1 MTFEVNT
8 SVLSRVDG
16 SAELSVGTT
25 KVITS
30 VTGPIEPKIRQ
41 ELPNL
46 ASLEIIVRPSLGVST
61 TREKALEDKLR
72 SILQSI
78 IIRYKYPRQLIQ
90 IVVQFLITENNIN
103 DNGSNQHNK
112 DFTLTELN
120 AAINCCYFA
129 LIDANIA
136 LYNSFSST
144 SICLPLDTK
153 KENYIFNPN
162 MNDLIVSESHHV
174 ICFSIK
180 DSKAANL
187 LLLESH
193 GKFSEDQLLL
203 AIRKAGDEC
212 ESIHNT
218 YQRKCIAN
226 KVEND
231 FIWKS

>member
-1 MTFEVNT
+1 MTFDVKT

-16 SAELSVGTT
+16 SAELFTGTT

-46 ASLEIIVRPSLGVST
+46 ASLEIIVRPSVGVST

-144 SICLPLDTK
+144 SISIPSDAK
-153 KENYIFNPN
+153 KEEYHINPN
-162 MNDLIVSESHHV
+162 MDKLIDSESHHV
-174 ICFSIK
+174 ICFSLK
-180 DSKAANL
+180 DGNAANL

-193 GKFSEDQLLL
+193 GKFTEDQLLL
-203 AIRKAGDEC
+203 VISKAGSEC
-212 ESIHNT
+212 ETIHNT
-218 YQRKCIAN
+218 YQRKYIAN

>member
-1 MTFEVNT
+1 MTFSVNT

-16 SAELSVGTT
+16 SAELFLGTT

-46 ASLEIIVRPSLGVST
+46 ASLEIIVRPSVGVST

-144 SICLPLDTK
+144 SISIPLDA
-153 KENYIFNPN
+153 KEEYYINPDMDN
-162 MNDLIVSESHHV
+162 LIDSESHHV
-174 ICFSIK
+174 VCFSLK
-180 DSKAANL
+180 DGKATNL
-187 LLLESH
+187 MLLESH
-193 GKFSEDQLLL
+193 GKFTEDQLLL
-203 AIRKAGDEC
+203 VISKASDEC

-218 YQRKCIAN
+218 YQRKYISN